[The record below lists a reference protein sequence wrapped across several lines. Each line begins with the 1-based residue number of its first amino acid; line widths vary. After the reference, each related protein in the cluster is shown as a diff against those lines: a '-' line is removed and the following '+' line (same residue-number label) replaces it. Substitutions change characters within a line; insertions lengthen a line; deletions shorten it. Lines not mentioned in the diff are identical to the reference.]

1 MGKFIGK
8 LNSNLGFNKI
18 FDKDEELAK
27 IITDNEIFFDLE
39 YNFEDAVDFKENP
52 EYKLD
57 HNQYFYVDYSNYND
71 DVKDTIKEYY
81 TKINS
86 SSEISTLSK
95 ENLSNIEF
103 LIYGKKIE
111 GKSKLNFQVI
121 TPKYFIKSKSYLK
134 FKAIELGSEIEY
146 KHEKDVLEFK
156 DEISTHIDEN
166 TTKIYFKHFADLK
179 RIHKKFIELYIEA
192 SKEEKEEFI
201 NAINEYIMFSLD
213 DSKLKLQPSNLK
225 KLKYILDNNM
235 LESVF
240 KHEKRVEK
248 YIKRYQKSLKLK
260 KLDNKYRVTDNRD
273 FTALMKV
280 IYENYYKG
288 EITGKKLESNSSK
301 TLETK

>member
-8 LNSNLGFNKI
+8 LSSNLGFNKI

-27 IITDNEIFFDLE
+27 IITDNEVFFDLE

-57 HNQYFYVDYSNYND
+57 HNQYFYVDYSQYNS
-71 DVKDTIKEYY
+71 DVIDTITEYY

-86 SSEISTLSK
+86 TGEITTLAK
-95 ENLSNIEF
+95 ENLSKIEF
-103 LIYGKKIE
+103 LIYGKNIE
-111 GKSKLNFQVI
+111 GNSKLNFQVI

-134 FKAIELGSEIEY
+134 FKTIELGDEIEY
-146 KHEKDVLEFK
+146 KHEKDILEFK
-156 DEISTHIDEN
+156 DEISIHINED
-166 TTKIYFKHFADLK
+166 TTKIYFKYFSDLK
-179 RIHKKFIELYIEA
+179 KIHKKFIELYIEA

-201 NAINEYIMFSLD
+201 NAINDYIMFSLD

-240 KHEKRVEK
+240 KHDKKVEK

-260 KLDNKYRVTDNRD
+260 KVNDKYIVKDNRD
-273 FTALMKV
+273 FTSLMKV

-301 TLETK
+301 ILETK